1 MESKKKR
8 KWWLAVVVVVVVAVL
23 AAVGYLA
30 KTYLELEGLLD
41 TGDAGNLPES
51 YQSMTDDNGVDLSQV
66 NEKDVYTIL
75 VAVTDKGVQEKE
87 RTGEN
92 TDVLMYVR
100 LDNKNHKMNILQIP
114 RDTYVGDIS
123 VDCGVYHRINGAY
136 SNGANK
142 ESPIANTATAIYELL
157 GLKADNYAVL
167 DVEGFRTMLN
177 VMGGI
182 WMNVPRDI
190 QDKETGELLF
200 PAGDMKVS
208 GDTAE
213 IILRNRATS
222 LGDYERL
229 ELQQSFYAAVFRTF
243 MEQYPIGDALQV
255 AKNTAVYLNTDMSVM
270 DLVGLYMAMKELQPE
285 DIYIVRCSGGPI
297 NITADNGKTAAL
309 YGAEKENTARI
320 LNENFRPEGVT
331 VSPEQLGLPD
341 VEFNLGYN
349 VDEGKTLGDVV
360 TAEIKD

>member
-1 MESKKKR
+1 MKSKKKP
-8 KWWLAVVVVVVVAVL
+8 KWWVIVIAVIATVLLAV
-23 AAVGYLA
+23 VGYLA

-41 TGDAGNLPES
+41 TGKAGNLPES

-75 VAVTDKGVQEKE
+75 VAVTDKGVQEE
-87 RTGEN
+87 DRTGEN

-136 SNGANK
+136 SNGENK
-142 ESPIANTATAIYELL
+142 ENPIANTANAIYELF

-190 QDKETGELLF
+190 HDKETGALLF
-200 PAGDMKVS
+200 EAGDMKVN

-243 MEQYPIGDALQV
+243 MEQYPIADALQV
-255 AKNTAVYLNTDMSVM
+255 AKNTAVYLDTDLSVM
-270 DLVGLYMAMKELQPE
+270 DLVGIYLSMKELQPE
-285 DIYIVRCSGGPI
+285 DIYIVRCSGGSVT
-297 NITADNGKTAAL
+297 ITGDDGKKAAL
-309 YGAEKENTARI
+309 YGVEKENTARI
-320 LNENFRPEGVT
+320 LNEYFRPEGVT

-341 VEFNLGYN
+341 VEFQLGYN
-349 VDEGKTLGDVV
+349 VDEGKTLGDVA